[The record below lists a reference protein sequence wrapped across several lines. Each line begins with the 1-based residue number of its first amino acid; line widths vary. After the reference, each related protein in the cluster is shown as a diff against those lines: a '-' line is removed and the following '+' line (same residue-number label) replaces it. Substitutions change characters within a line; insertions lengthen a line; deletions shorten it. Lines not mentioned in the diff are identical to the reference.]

1 MVLLLGRLS
10 SDCRWDSMKS
20 KTATSLMKGSAAAIT
35 AITVIRKYQ
44 AREFI
49 AGGDSKGNLTIW
61 DCKNSVRLISF

>member
-1 MVLLLGRLS
+1 
-10 SDCRWDSMKS
+10 
-20 KTATSLMKGSAAAIT
+20 MKGSAAAIT